1 MDEQLLGLSQKSP
14 LTNAFAY
21 VTKRWN
27 SFTRYTLDGR
37 LLMHNNPSEN
47 ALRSVVLGRKN
58 YLFAGSD
65 QGGERAAVFY
75 SLIETCKLNDVNP
88 YLYLTDVLAQLPTHP
103 ANRIDEL
110 LPYNWKPD
118 Q

>member
-1 MDEQLLGLSQKSP
+1 
-14 LTNAFAY
+14 
-21 VTKRWN
+21 
-27 SFTRYTLDGR
+27 
-37 LLMHNNPSEN
+37 MHNNPSEN

-88 YLYLTDVLAQLPTHP
+88 YLYLTDVLARLPTHP
-103 ANRIDEL
+103 AKRIDEL
-110 LPYNWKPD
+110 LPYNWKPA